1 MNNPSITNTELIMRA
16 ALKPLALAAV
26 GRTGADIERVIREAR
41 QKARRAKQKLTYNDI
56 MAALNAGQSLMGPEL
71 IWRIAV
77 HESGHALVT
86 ILFGIADV
94 QTVSVGNG
102 QGGFVDSIPKTGMV
116 ENEDW
121 LQKLII
127 CLLAGRAAETLIFG
141 DTGIGSGGT
150 SASDLA
156 RATKLATDAE
166 ASFGL
171 GQHHP
176 LLYRSVNDSS
186 SILSL
191 DKQLASDVHKRL
203 VQAELRASEL
213 LSKNREQLLLL
224 ATHLADAKVLD
235 GDEVRQFLDQLVLD
249 EPIPDQLVEP
259 AT

>member
-1 MNNPSITNTELIMRA
+1 MNNQNIPNTELIMRA
-16 ALKPLALAAV
+16 TLKPLALAAV
-26 GRTGADIERVIREAR
+26 GRTGADIERLIREAR

-71 IWRIAV
+71 LWRIAV
-77 HESGHALVT
+77 HESGHALV
-86 ILFGIADV
+86 IFLLKIADI
-94 QTVSVGNG
+94 QTVSVGTG
-102 QGGFVDSIPKTGMV
+102 QGGFVDSLPKTGMV

-121 LQKLII
+121 LQKHII
-127 CLLAGRAAETLIFG
+127 CLLAGRAAEKLIFG

-166 ASFGL
+166 ASLGL

-186 SILSL
+186 SILSF

-213 LSKNREQLLLL
+213 LSKNREKLLLL

-235 GDEVRQFLDQLVLD
+235 GDEMSQLLDQPV
-249 EPIPDQLVEP
+249 
-259 AT
+259 

>member
-1 MNNPSITNTELIMRA
+1 MNNQNISSSETPVCNS
-16 ALKPLALAAV
+16 LKPLALAAA

-41 QKARRAKQKLTYNDI
+41 QKSRRQNRQMTYDDI
-56 MAALNAGQSLMGPEL
+56 MDALNTGQSSMGPEL
-71 IWRIAV
+71 LWRIAV
-77 HESGHALVT
+77 HESGHGLVT
-86 ILFGIADV
+86 TLLGIADI
-94 QTVSVGNG
+94 QIVSVGTG
-102 QGGFVDSIPKTGMV
+102 QGGFVDSLTKTGMV

-121 LQKLII
+121 LQKHII

-166 ASFGL
+166 TSLGL
-171 GQHHP
+171 GQHQP
-176 LLYRSVNDSS
+176 LLYQSINEGS

-191 DKQLASDVHKRL
+191 DRQLASDVHKRL
-203 VQAELRASEL
+203 EKAELRASEL

-224 ATHLADAKVLD
+224 ARHLADAKVVD
-235 GDEVRQFLDQLVLD
+235 GDEVRQLLDQLVLD
-249 EPIPDQLVEP
+249 QPIPGQLVEP